1 MILSFLSTR
10 RIIRSIL
17 IHFLFLKSD
26 DDAMTGREMYLEV
39 FLGNDVAIDAEELA
53 GVNGVDDRRSDDF
66 SA

>member
-1 MILSFLSTR
+1 
-10 RIIRSIL
+10 
-17 IHFLFLKSD
+17 LKSD